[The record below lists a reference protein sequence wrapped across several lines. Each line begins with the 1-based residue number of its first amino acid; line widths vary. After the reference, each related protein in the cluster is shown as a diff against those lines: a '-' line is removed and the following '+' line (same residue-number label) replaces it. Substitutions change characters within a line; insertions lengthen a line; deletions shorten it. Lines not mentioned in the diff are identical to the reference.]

1 MNTLTLL
8 AAVCAAGAVGTASYQ
23 FIRPRRS
30 IARQVAPY
38 TAVARSHLGVEVES
52 LPEPLVSGEVIR
64 RVLGPLG
71 SGLMARLSKILGL
84 TDRTAIDLKL
94 RQAGQP
100 MSAEQYR
107 RRHLQYS
114 IGSPIICAL
123 FGWALGSTVL
133 VILFMVAG
141 AFAGARRMP
150 DRLRNLTRNRAT
162 RMRSDLPTIAWML
175 TPRIRNRMTV
185 VVAISDL
192 VSHGSGPVV
201 DDLARALGL
210 IGKGFSQSS
219 AFEQIAKECPEPAA
233 ARFYNVLAGA
243 TAGAIDLV
251 PALLELAR
259 ELRTQRREEV
269 ERSSA
274 KRQMAMII
282 PDLAFMAPV
291 LLMFLIAP
299 IPRLLF
305 GAQ

>member
-1 MNTLTLL
+1 MNPPATL
-8 AAVCAAGAVGTASYQ
+8 AAICAAGAVGTGSYQ
-23 FIRPRRS
+23 LIRPPRP

-52 LPEPLVSGEVIR
+52 IPEPLVSGEVIR

-71 SGLMARLSKILGL
+71 TIVLSGGSRILGL
-84 TDRTAIDLKL
+84 ADRQALDLKL

-100 MSAEQYR
+100 MTVEHYR
-107 RRHLQYS
+107 RRHLQYA
-114 IGSPIICAL
+114 IGAPIVCGVL
-123 FGWALGSTVL
+123 GWAMGSTVM
-133 VILFMVAG
+133 VVLFMAAG

-150 DRLRNLTRNRAT
+150 DRLRGLTRRRAA

-185 VVAISDL
+185 VVALADL
-192 VSHGSGPVV
+192 VGQGSGPVI
-201 DDLARALGL
+201 DDLARALSL
-210 IGKGFSQSS
+210 IGTGLPESG
-219 AFEQIAKECPEPAA
+219 AFDQIAKESPEPAA
-233 ARFYNVLAGA
+233 SRFYAVLSAAASG
-243 TAGAIDLV
+243 GIDLA

-269 ERSSA
+269 ERASA
-274 KRQMAMII
+274 KRQMAMIV

-305 GAQ
+305 GSH